1 MNDQDQSRLVANVKW
16 FNDFF
21 NGIRQLYEIVLET
34 LSQDFFAENST
45 LTSGN
50 FYFPS
55 QKYAPTIPPY
65 YVLMLGGEQVAL
77 QILTILDPEL
87 FGTPSLFAKAPSIVV
102 VLHTQPSKYGYITDY
117 ALRLLGNRGIE
128 VTRKAEGK
136 FWGRINTK
144 LPADFFAF
152 QVSFDKFSAD
162 KNPNDAV
169 REHIVDPIND
179 YLRSFGPSEGRNYD

>member
-1 MNDQDQSRLVANVKW
+1 MNDQDQSRLIATVKW

-21 NGIRQLYEIVLET
+21 NGIRQLYEIVVET
-34 LSQDFFAENST
+34 LPQDFFAENST

-65 YVLMLGGEQVAL
+65 YVLMLGGQQVAL

-87 FGTPSLFAKAPSIVV
+87 FGNPDLFTKEPSIVV
-102 VLHTQPSKYGYITDY
+102 VLHSQTSKYGHITDY
-117 ALRLLGNRGIE
+117 ALRLLGNRVIE
-128 VTRKAEGK
+128 VTQKAEDK
-136 FWGRINTK
+136 FWGRINAK

-152 QVSFDKFSAD
+152 QVCFDKFSAD
-162 KNPNDAV
+162 QNPNDAV
-169 REHIVDPIND
+169 HEHIVEPIND
-179 YLRSFGPSEGRNYD
+179 YLRSLRQSEDRNHD

>member
-1 MNDQDQSRLVANVKW
+1 MNNQDQSRLIANVKW

-21 NGIRQLYEIVLET
+21 NGIRQLYEIVVET
-34 LSQDFFAENST
+34 LPQDFFAENST

-55 QKYAPTIPPY
+55 QKYAPTIPSY
-65 YVLMLGGEQVAL
+65 YALMLGGEQIAL

-87 FGTPSLFAKAPSIVV
+87 FSTSSLFTKEPSIVV
-102 VLHTQPSKYGYITDY
+102 VLHTQPSKYGYISDY

-128 VTRKAEGK
+128 VTQKAEDR

-152 QVSFDKFSAD
+152 QVSFDKFSASQ
-162 KNPNDAV
+162 NPNDAV
-169 REHIVDPIND
+169 REHIVEPIND
-179 YLRSFGPSEGRNYD
+179 YLRSLRPSKDRNDD